1 MKPMWTSLPAMPQ
14 ISLET
19 ANKFYAWGWRA
30 SLAGAVVTAIGVVF
44 LFWGTRVRDRDF
56 EAQVG
61 ALNREA
67 GEARER
73 AGKLEERSAGLEK
86 ETETIRAA
94 NLGLQR
100 SLEQERTERIKLEQ
114 KQKPRTITP
123 AEREVLLGCL
133 AGGARGP
140 VTVLPKRFDNEAEGY
155 AAALIEVLQAA
166 GFEITPPT
174 GPRPFGFGQAGV
186 FAVVNDVA
194 HAPLHAGLIQSC
206 LKKIDVDLGG
216 GANPEWVK
224 DPNLVIIAVGQKL

>member
-1 MKPMWTSLPAMPQ
+1 MEPMSTLLPAIPQ

-30 SLAGAVVTAIGVVF
+30 SLAGAVVTAVGVVF
-44 LFWGTRVRDRDF
+44 LFWGTRVRDRNF

-86 ETETIRAA
+86 ETETIRSA
-94 NLGLQR
+94 NLGLQLN
-100 SLEQERTERIKLEQ
+100 LEQERTERLKLEE
-114 KQKPRTITP
+114 KQKPRTIKPT
-123 AEREVLLGCL
+123 ERELLLACL
-133 AGGARGP
+133 ARGARGP
-140 VTVLPKRFDNEAEGY
+140 VTVVPKTFDNEAEGY
-155 AAALIEVLQAA
+155 AASLIEVLIAA

-174 GPRPFGFGQAGV
+174 GPRPFGFGQAGI
-186 FAVVNDVA
+186 FAVINDIA
-194 HAPLHAGLIQSC
+194 HPPLHAGLIQSC

-224 DPNLVIIAVGQKL
+224 DPNLVIIAVGQKP